1 MATENVAPNQFDD
14 VPLSQMKQSA
24 FEVPEE
30 ADASVAPDAEASL
43 PLNDR
48 LKTSKPGI
56 RKQAYCEL
64 GSLLEASTGEAS
76 LFEEYAPMLVGDKK
90 TPGLL
95 HDKASLCHDGALSVV
110 LAFAHHGPKETVTQR
125 ASVIVDAVVDKHLS
139 QARLET
145 KALDV
150 LLALVDA
157 GAAAQ
162 VQDSLVKGAAH
173 KVPKTCA
180 AAAKAL
186 GTLLRA
192 RAGSLDTRALASDKN
207 IKALVEHRD
216 KVVRGE
222 GTALAELLMG
232 GGGSLKDLKKFTALE
247 PPKGAAGPADAEPFL
262 TPVPAP
268 TPILPVEAFDLLGK
282 LPRTKGS
289 LSADKWVKSLG
300 EKEWKTRVAA
310 AETVLTLAGGKELL
324 ASGDYTEVTKGLKG
338 LLADSN
344 VKVVAT
350 AINAL
355 GALARGLGRQYAQYA
370 KKVAGTILEK
380 GADKDRNVLSAVS
393 STLRTFSIGALL
405 PAEMLECAGTALAS
419 PNPKVKVAALQ
430 WTIAAA
436 TATSAEPGL
445 MRKAAA
451 AFQDA
456 VAPLTDDGS
465 SDVRSAAFAALAGV
479 HSAIGGDASAQH
491 LDRLAPKKS
500 QRVRELL
507 GSPPQAPETAN
518 DGSARPRPVP
528 PPPPRPRPVGLSA
541 ANKGGQTAA
550 RPDRSRKREWEE
562 PSLPK
567 TEELAEAAEVEGV
580 PSTED
585 VAALKDWNQRKDR
598 VEEIS
603 SLAKGLST
611 ERAGRPVL
619 AEVLCWRLAAVA
631 DKEKNVQ
638 VQIKLLV
645 ALQAICDGFD
655 IVGRRSAARL
665 LPLAVELLGV
675 RQSVAAAAEALFA
688 VGEACAP
695 SWVMQQVRELVV
707 LQKSPKVHR
716 LESNRTPQRGLLL
729 PPIHSCVAA
738 SPGSS
743 RS

>member
-518 DGSARPRPVP
+518 DGSARPRPVGGGLLAPGLWKLPRRRTMALLAPGLCP
-528 PPPPRPRPVGLSA
+528 PPLLAPGLWAFPPPTRVGRLLRVQTAAASGSGRSPPCRRPRSWPRRPRWRGCLRQRTWRRSRTGTNGKTGSRRSARWQRACPPSGRADPCSPRFCAGASPQSPTRRRTCRCRSSCWWRCRLSATGLTLSA
-541 ANKGGQTAA
+541 AALPRGCCRLRWSCSAC
-550 RPDRSRKREWEE
+550 DRASR
-562 PSLPK
+562 
-567 TEELAEAAEVEGV
+567 
-580 PSTED
+580 
-585 VAALKDWNQRKDR
+585 QR
-598 VEEIS
+598 
-603 SLAKGLST
+603 
-611 ERAGRPVL
+611 
-619 AEVLCWRLAAVA
+619 
-631 DKEKNVQ
+631 
-638 VQIKLLV
+638 
-645 ALQAICDGFD
+645 
-655 IVGRRSAARL
+655 RRRCSRWVRHARL
-665 LPLAVELLGV
+665 
-675 RQSVAAAAEALFA
+675 
-688 VGEACAP
+688 
-695 SWVMQQVRELVV
+695 
-707 LQKSPKVHR
+707 
-716 LESNRTPQRGLLL
+716 RG
-729 PPIHSCVAA
+729 
-738 SPGSS
+738 
-743 RS
+743 